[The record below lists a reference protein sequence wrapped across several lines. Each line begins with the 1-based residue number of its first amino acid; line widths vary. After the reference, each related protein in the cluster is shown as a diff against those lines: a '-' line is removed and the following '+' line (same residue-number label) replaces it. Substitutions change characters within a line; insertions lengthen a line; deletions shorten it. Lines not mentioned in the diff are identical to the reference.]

1 MWPRAALYFLLL
13 KPETDGE
20 KPLSNRI
27 LLTLLTASLAFMTSG
42 CAEAPMGPVDAVKA
56 RLAAVESEAV
66 TYASEAY
73 GNAEDAV
80 GQLDTELETQAQ
92 SFALLRDYERTN
104 ELIGS
109 VGMAVDAVEEAIDS
123 EKQRLRTETGRVVS
137 SAEEEVAT
145 ARVSITEIAED
156 DLPEEQAMVWESDLS
171 DVESSLGET
180 GRLLAGEQLFDAQR
194 EANSALASAQGVN
207 RGISSF
213 VAEVERLREEAV
225 ARRARGEITIPSAVL
240 ADGEELAAGMYLLR
254 LADDGPESM
263 GRWVEFVS
271 GDSVA
276 GRGLAVVISDGEMSE
291 VSESG
296 LLRNEARVVVLKE
309 ADYVRVWLNR
319 DGVNYLVHLP
329 PA

>member
-1 MWPRAALYFLLL
+1 
-13 KPETDGE
+13 
-20 KPLSNRI
+20 
-27 LLTLLTASLAFMTSG
+27 
-42 CAEAPMGPVDAVKA
+42 MGPVDAVKA
-56 RLAAVESEAV
+56 RLAAVEAEAD

-80 GQLDTELETQAQ
+80 VQLDAELEAQAQ
-92 SFALLRDYERTN
+92 SFAPLRDYERTN

-109 VGMAVDAVEEAIDS
+109 VGTMVDVVEEAIS
-123 EKQRLRTETGRVVS
+123 AEKERLRTETGRVVS
-137 SAEEEVAT
+137 STEDEVTT
-145 ARVSITEIAED
+145 ARVSITEIPED
-156 DLPEEQAMVWESDLS
+156 DLPEEQAMAWGSDLN

-180 GRLLAGEQLFDAQR
+180 GRLLAGDQLIDAQS
-194 EANSALASAQGVN
+194 EANSALASAQGLN
-207 RGISSF
+207 SGISSF
-213 VAEVERLREEAV
+213 IAEIERLREEEA

-254 LADDGPESM
+254 LADDGPESSA
-263 GRWVEFVS
+263 RWVEFVS

-276 GRGLAVVISDGEMSE
+276 GRGLAVVISDDEMSE

-296 LLRNEARVVVLKE
+296 MLRNEARVEVLKE

>member
-1 MWPRAALYFLLL
+1 
-13 KPETDGE
+13 
-20 KPLSNRI
+20 
-27 LLTLLTASLAFMTSG
+27 
-42 CAEAPMGPVDAVKA
+42 MGPVDAVKA
-56 RLAAVESEAV
+56 RLAAVEAEAD

-80 GQLDTELETQAQ
+80 VQLDAELEAQAQ
-92 SFALLRDYERTN
+92 SFAPLRDYERTN

-109 VGMAVDAVEEAIDS
+109 VGTMVDVVEEAIS
-123 EKQRLRTETGRVVS
+123 AEKERLRTETGRVVS
-137 SAEEEVAT
+137 STEDEVTT
-145 ARVSITEIAED
+145 ARVSITEIPED
-156 DLPEEQAMVWESDLS
+156 DLPEEQAMAWGSDLN

-180 GRLLAGEQLFDAQR
+180 GRLLAGDQLIDAQS

-207 RGISSF
+207 SGISSF
-213 VAEVERLREEAV
+213 IAEIERLREEEA

-240 ADGEELAAGMYLLR
+240 ADGEELSAGMYLLR
-254 LADDGPESM
+254 LADDAPESS

-276 GRGLAVVISDGEMSE
+276 GRGLAIVMSDGEISE

-296 LLRNEARVVVLKE
+296 MLRNEVRVEVLKE

>member
-1 MWPRAALYFLLL
+1 
-13 KPETDGE
+13 
-20 KPLSNRI
+20 
-27 LLTLLTASLAFMTSG
+27 
-42 CAEAPMGPVDAVKA
+42 MGPVDAVKA
-56 RLAAVESEAV
+56 RLAAVEAEAD

-80 GQLDTELETQAQ
+80 VQLDAELEAQAQ
-92 SFALLRDYERTN
+92 SFAPLRDYERTN

-109 VGMAVDAVEEAIDS
+109 VGTMVDVVEEAIS
-123 EKQRLRTETGRVVS
+123 AEKERLRTETGRVVS
-137 SAEEEVAT
+137 STEDEVTT
-145 ARVSITEIAED
+145 ARVSITEIPED
-156 DLPEEQAMVWESDLS
+156 DLPEEQAMAWGSDLN

-180 GRLLAGEQLFDAQR
+180 GRLLAGDQLIDAQS

-207 RGISSF
+207 SGISSF
-213 VAEVERLREEAV
+213 IAEIERLREEEA

-254 LADDGPESM
+254 LADDGPESSA
-263 GRWVEFVS
+263 RWVEFVS

-276 GRGLAVVISDGEMSE
+276 GRGLAVVISDDEMSE

-296 LLRNEARVVVLKE
+296 MLRNEARVEVLKE

>member
-1 MWPRAALYFLLL
+1 
-13 KPETDGE
+13 
-20 KPLSNRI
+20 
-27 LLTLLTASLAFMTSG
+27 
-42 CAEAPMGPVDAVKA
+42 MGPVDAVKA
-56 RLAAVESEAV
+56 RLAAVESEAD

-80 GQLDTELETQAQ
+80 VQLDAELEAQAQ
-92 SFALLRDYERTN
+92 SFAPLRDYERTN

-109 VGMAVDAVEEAIDS
+109 VGTMVDVVEEAIS
-123 EKQRLRTETGRVVS
+123 AEKERLRTETGRVVS
-137 SAEEEVAT
+137 STEDEVTT
-145 ARVSITEIAED
+145 ARVSITEIPED
-156 DLPEEQAMVWESDLS
+156 DLPEEQAMAWGSDLN

-180 GRLLAGEQLFDAQR
+180 GRLLAGDQLIDAQS

-207 RGISSF
+207 SGISSF
-213 VAEVERLREEAV
+213 IAEIERLREEEA

-254 LADDGPESM
+254 LADDGPESSA
-263 GRWVEFVS
+263 RWVEFVS

-276 GRGLAVVISDGEMSE
+276 GRGLAVVISDDEMSE

-296 LLRNEARVVVLKE
+296 MLRNEARVEVLKE